1 MSPAPRP
8 KGFLE
13 IPAVSILKKT
23 IVVAQ
28 GNKYETL
35 TIDNKVPDA
44 LDLLELITEKY
55 ETIYVT
61 DLSGLLDGKPQ
72 VEFIHKLAGFCNVW
86 VDSGVINSENIY
98 DLFVAGAEEV
108 ILSSKTI
115 NGLIEVARAYELSE
129 NLIFQIDYDEGILS
143 QNMQL
148 QSMPIEH
155 LVRELKDIG
164 IKRVIFADLSR
175 IGSRKRLNV
184 PIISELLRTG
194 SRVYVGGGVKHG
206 DVSSLKGLGTAGA
219 LLELVDVL
227 KYGKVEL

>member
-1 MSPAPRP
+1 MSPARR
-8 KGFLE
+8 GFLE

-44 LDLLELITEKY
+44 LDLLEIITEKY

-61 DLSGLLDGKPQ
+61 DLSGLINGKPQ

-86 VDSGVINSENIY
+86 VDAGVINSDNIY
-98 DLFVAGAEEV
+98 DQFVAGAEEV

-129 NLIFQIDYDEGILS
+129 NLIFQIDYDEGIIS
-143 QNMQL
+143 QNIQL
-148 QSMPIEH
+148 QSMPVDK
-155 LVRELKDIG
+155 LVRELRDIG
-164 IKRVIFADLSR
+164 IKRIIFADLSR
-175 IGSRKRLNV
+175 IGSKKRLNA
-184 PIISELLRTG
+184 PTITQLLRAG
-194 SRVYVGGGVKHG
+194 SRLYVGGGVKLN
-206 DVSSLKGLGTAGA
+206 DVSTLRRMGVDGA

-227 KYGKVEL
+227 KHGKVEL